1 MQVKELVN
9 LVLDGEIYNSGGRQK
24 EEGKLGNDT

>member
-1 MQVKELVN
+1 MELVN
-9 LVLDGEIYNSGGRQK
+9 LFLDGEIYNSGGRQK